1 MCVCM
6 YVRTHV
12 CARVCVVSRHART
25 CCAPSFC
32 QLHMEAFTPKQG
44 SVGVAVPCLSHS
56 PPLAEDAEH
65 PITTALH
72 APHHPSLVRICDSRT
87 VWHRMHTNILICKHT
102 HLYECTLTWGCVCVC
117 VCGCVRECAKR
128 GVDLEDGNACQH
140 GSLWCEEGSEGPH
153 KVCAVRGQEETRRE
167 ERRTRP
173 EEEDETRKEYKRRED
188 AAAHSW

>member
-1 MCVCM
+1 MYVCMCVCM

-117 VCGCVRECAKR
+117 VCVGVCVNAPREGWTWRMEMHVSMDLSGVRR
-128 GVDLEDGNACQH
+128 GVKA
-140 GSLWCEEGSEGPH
+140 
-153 KVCAVRGQEETRRE
+153 
-167 ERRTRP
+167 RT
-173 EEEDETRKEYKRRED
+173 KCVL
-188 AAAHSW
+188 